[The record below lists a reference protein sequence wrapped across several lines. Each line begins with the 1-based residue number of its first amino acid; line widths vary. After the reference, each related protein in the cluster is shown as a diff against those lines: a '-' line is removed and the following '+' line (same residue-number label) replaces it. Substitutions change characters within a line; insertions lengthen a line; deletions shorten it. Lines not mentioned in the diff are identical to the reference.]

1 MCRCRGAE
9 VEGCSGADI
18 ADIEVL
24 RFNRGYCAGAG
35 AEVHWFRGAEVQV
48 QEGRCTMMCRYSG
61 AEVLKRRC

>member
-1 MCRCRGAE
+1 M
-9 VEGCSGADI
+9 